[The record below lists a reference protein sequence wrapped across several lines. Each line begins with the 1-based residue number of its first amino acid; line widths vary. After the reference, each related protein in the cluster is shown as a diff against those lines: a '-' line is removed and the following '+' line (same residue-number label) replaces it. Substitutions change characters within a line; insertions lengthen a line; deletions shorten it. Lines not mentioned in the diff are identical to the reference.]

1 MPKPQNDQQIPLN
14 NLIRKNYYDR
24 LKLMA
29 LAIFKWEGL
38 EEIGCN
44 ARFLEN
50 VLFED
55 GKACIVFDPKLNFL
69 SLRVNPYDQYNVYDE
84 PIGVYAYSKGYHQP
98 YKLEDIVYIRNNSIE
113 MPTMHL
119 AKIFAQRLYD
129 IEMVKRVNLNALKTP
144 VIVQGTTK
152 QRQTLIQLF
161 QKWDGNEPFIFGD
174 VDANLTESLKAI
186 DLKPT
191 YYLDKLTLEKHEV
204 LNEYLTSIG
213 INNANTDKK
222 ERLIVSEV
230 ESNNEMINVYMNM
243 FYLPRKKACDDFN
256 RVFKDHGKKIDVKI
270 NEDAKELF
278 KNFMNN
284 EMLSLE
290 DDQEE
295 QEGGT
300 E

>member
-69 SLRVNPYDQYNVYDE
+69 SLRVNPYDQYNIYDE
-84 PIGVYAYSKGYHQP
+84 PIGIYAYSKAYHKP
-98 YKLEDIVYIRNNSIE
+98 YKLDEIVYIRNNSIE

-144 VIVQGTTK
+144 VIIQGTTK

-174 VDANLTESLKAI
+174 VDANLTEALKAI

-256 RVFKDHGKKIDVKI
+256 EKFKDHGKRIDVKI

-278 KNFMNN
+278 KTFLDETMI
-284 EMLSLE
+284 E
-290 DDQEE
+290 DDEDE
-295 QEGGT
+295 DKGGV

>member
-1 MPKPQNDQQIPLN
+1 MPKPQNEQQIPLN
-14 NLIRKNYYDR
+14 HLIRKNYYDR

-44 ARFLEN
+44 ARFLEH
-50 VLFED
+50 VLFDD
-55 GKACIVFDPKLNFL
+55 GKACIVRDPNLGFL
-69 SLRVNPYDQYNVYDE
+69 SLRVNPYDQFNVYDE
-84 PIGVYAYSKGYHQP
+84 PVGIYAYSKGYHKQ
-98 YKLEDIVYIRNNSIE
+98 YSMDDVIYIRNNSIE
-113 MPTMHL
+113 MPTQHL

-129 IEMVKRVNLNALKTP
+129 IEMVKRINLNGLKTP
-144 VIVQGTTK
+144 VIVQGSVK
-152 QRQTLIQLF
+152 QKQTLIQMF
-161 QKWDGNEPFIFGD
+161 QKWEGNEPFIFGD
-174 VDANLTESLKAI
+174 SSFNLEDVMKVL

-256 RVFKDHGKKIDVKI
+256 KKYENEGFKIDVKI
-270 NEDAKELF
+270 NENAKELMQEF
-278 KNFMNN
+278 LKGNVIDESEEN
-284 EMLSLE
+284 EE
-290 DDQEE
+290 TGGEE
-295 QEGGT
+295 
-300 E
+300 

>member
-14 NLIRKNYYDR
+14 HLIRKNYYDR

-38 EEIGCN
+38 EKIGCN
-44 ARFLEN
+44 ARFLEH
-50 VLFED
+50 VLFDD
-55 GKACIVFDPKLNFL
+55 GKACIVRDPSLGFL
-69 SLRVNPYDQYNVYDE
+69 SLRVNPYDQFNVYDE
-84 PIGVYAYSKGYHQP
+84 PVGIYAYSKAYHQK
-98 YKLEDIVYIRNNSIE
+98 YSMDDVIYIRNNSIE
-113 MPTMHL
+113 MPTQHL

-129 IEMVKRVNLNALKTP
+129 IEMVKRVNLNSLKTP
-144 VIVQGTTK
+144 VVIQGTVK
-152 QRQTLIQLF
+152 QKQTLIQMF
-161 QKWDGNEPFIFGD
+161 QKWEGNEPFIFGD
-174 VDANLTESLKAI
+174 SSFNLEDVMKVL

-256 RVFKDHGKKIDVKI
+256 EKYREEGYHIDVKI
-270 NEDAKELF
+270 NENAKELMQEF
-278 KNFMNN
+278 LN
-284 EMLSLE
+284 LSSEE
-290 DDQEE
+290 D
-295 QEGGT
+295 EGGT

>member
-14 NLIRKNYYDR
+14 HLIRKNYYDR

-38 EEIGCN
+38 EKIGCN
-44 ARFLEN
+44 ARFLEH
-50 VLFED
+50 VLFDD
-55 GKACIVFDPKLNFL
+55 GKACIVRDPSLGFL
-69 SLRVNPYDQYNVYDE
+69 SLRVNPYDQFNVYDE
-84 PIGVYAYSKGYHQP
+84 PVGIYAYSKAYHQK
-98 YKLEDIVYIRNNSIE
+98 YSMDDVIYIRNNSIE
-113 MPTMHL
+113 MPTQHL

-129 IEMVKRVNLNALKTP
+129 IEMVKRVNLNSLKTP
-144 VIVQGTTK
+144 VVIQGTVK
-152 QRQTLIQLF
+152 QKQTLIQMF
-161 QKWDGNEPFIFGD
+161 QKWEGNEPFIFGD
-174 VDANLTESLKAI
+174 SSFNLEDVMKVL

-256 RVFKDHGKKIDVKI
+256 EKYGKEGYQIDVKI
-270 NEDAKELF
+270 NENAKELMQEF
-278 KNFMNN
+278 LN
-284 EMLSLE
+284 LSSEEVKE
-290 DDQEE
+290 D
-295 QEGGT
+295 EGGT